1 MPAAQA
7 DNAARAG
14 RSKTIVKKD
23 DCQNAEGV
31 GEMAEVRTR
40 AAE

>member
-1 MPAAQA
+1 MPAGQT
-7 DNAARAG
+7 DRAARAAAEE
-14 RSKTIVKKD
+14 RPQKN

-31 GEMAEVRTR
+31 GEMAEVRTQ